1 MWHVIGI
8 KLKSG
13 KLVWKYFEHIDLNGG
28 DGLKVQI
35 RFISYK
41 PPHFR
46 PVAQQIEQAIKD
58 NNVPWLDVGSREW
71 VIDTE
76 KLKERFVE
84 LQNLSWLRGRAS
96 VPIDMESEEKNVFGE
111 TRYEGVVACY
121 LTADTFQFNLQD
133 VYESLWVLECEETI
147 KQGTAFLLDGVGLI
161 TCQHVLGSHTHAFR
175 ASNYLRK
182 YPVTVIAE
190 DATID
195 LAIAHIDIPLE
206 KGLDARTAPEL
217 EWNERV
223 FVAGFPNFK
232 LGATPHVAEGRIVAF
247 RNVSSITRAM
257 LSTPIVFGMSG
268 GPVLDSQSKVVG
280 VAVTGASSIENGQLT
295 EDHGVIPIGAL
306 QHLQKH

>member
-13 KLVWKYFEHIDLNGG
+13 KLVWKYFEHDLNGR
-28 DGLKVQI
+28 DGLKIQF

-46 PVAQQIEQAIKD
+46 PITQQIEQAMKE
-58 NNVPWLDVGSREW
+58 NNVTWLDVGSREW

-84 LQNLSWLRGRAS
+84 LENLSWLRGKAS
-96 VPIDMESEEKNVFGE
+96 VPIDMEAEEKEVFGE

-121 LTADTFQFNLQD
+121 LTPDIFQFNLQD
-133 VYESLWVLECEETI
+133 VYQALWVLECEETVR
-147 KQGTAFLLDGVGLI
+147 QGTAFLLEGVGLI

-195 LAIAHIDIPLE
+195 LAIVHIDIPLE

-268 GPVLDSQSKVVG
+268 GPVLDSYTKVVG
-280 VAVTGASSIENGQLT
+280 VAVTGAGSIESGQLT
-295 EDHGVIPIGAL
+295 ENHGVIPISAIH
-306 QHLQKH
+306 HLQKA